1 MNSSSQ
7 SAYWTAMFWL
17 FATLAFLAVEALV
30 RLL

>member
-1 MNSSSQ
+1 MSPGSQ

-17 FATLAFLAVEALV
+17 FATLAFLAVEVLV